1 MTACYRS
8 LAVFTR
14 KPAGGWRQDRER
26 SAKVLAQHLGPAWV
40 AELDEG
46 LGFDL
51 PDPFPRQ
58 PEVPADFFQ
67 RARMAVEQ
75 AEPQLNDALLARC
88 ESIKHLLELILQHH
102 EGRCLDGH
110 HRIGVLDEVAEVRVF
125 FADRRLER
133 DRLLRDSLD
142 FRDPF
147 GGDAHLGLPP
157 GPPRFT
163 TPS

>member
-40 AELDEG
+40 PELNEG

-51 PDPFPRQ
+51 PDPFPRH
-58 PEVPADFFQ
+58 PEVPADLFQ

-75 AEPQLNDALLARC
+75 AEPQLNDALLARR

-102 EGRCLDGH
+102 EGHTLYGQHPIRALYKDP
-110 HRIGVLDEVAEVRVF
+110 EVRVLF
-125 FADRRLER
+125 
-133 DRLLRDSLD
+133 
-142 FRDPF
+142 
-147 GGDAHLGLPP
+147 
-157 GPPRFT
+157 
-163 TPS
+163 